1 MKNLLPLF
9 LFLMLV
15 ACKKEDTTWNTDW
28 VAPAVND
35 TLRLTSLFNDST
47 LIAGTSN
54 SINVDLTRT
63 ILNIGLSD
71 FLSIPDTTIKQNF
84 NPTVNL
90 NNVPPGYQFVNNIEE
105 HNLNLDPIQLK
116 KIHVSSGEIRVKVSN
131 PIGTK
136 AFFTIQLPGVTRN
149 GAVFQQNYEVDAGT
163 ILNPGIAEEI
173 LDISNYDIDLR
184 GEQELDYNIL
194 QSRLTIK
201 TDPSGPAVSIS
212 SNNLFRFEATFSN
225 LKIDYAKGYFG
236 NQIFEEVSSFDIPYF
251 NNITEG
257 SITLPNTALQIIIE
271 NGMKLSLKGKISQ
284 ASNTNVNGTTVN
296 LSSSQLNNTFY
307 VSPAT
312 GVWNTLTPTFQ
323 QLNFDENNSNI
334 KNYLENLGSTHQIG
348 YQLQLNPWGNV
359 SGGNDEIFPFSKIKL
374 KVKAQLPLSLSAN
387 GLTLKDTFDLDLD
400 QDNSKTHI
408 ESGTISM
415 NATNAFP
422 LSCDAVL
429 YLMDTNN
436 VILHTIVANS
446 QISSAMLGALDT
458 NDGLYK
464 KKSKVDFVL
473 SDAILKD
480 INKIKKVMVE
490 ARFDTPNSSTGLS
503 EMQSIPLGAFLAVKL
518 NVKLNTKIIL

>member
-1 MKNLLPLF
+1 MKKLLPLL
-9 LFLMLV
+9 LFLTLV

-28 VAPAVND
+28 SAPAVSD

-47 LIAGTSN
+47 LVASTSN
-54 SINVDLTRT
+54 TINVDLTRT

-71 FLSIPDTTIKQNF
+71 FVAIPDTTIKQNF
-84 NPTVNL
+84 NPTVSL
-90 NNVPPGYQFVNNIEE
+90 NNVPPGYQFVNSVEE
-105 HNLNLDPIQLK
+105 HEMDLEPIQLK
-116 KIHVSSGEIRVKVSN
+116 KIHVSQGTIRVKVSN
-131 PIGTK
+131 PMGTK

-149 GAVFQQNYEVDAGT
+149 GVVFEQNYAVDAGT
-163 ILNPGIAEEI
+163 VLNPGIAEEI

-184 GEQELDYNIL
+184 GEQGIDYNLL

-201 TDPSGPAVSIS
+201 TDPDGPAISIAP
-212 SNNLFRFEATFSN
+212 SNTFRFEATFSN

-236 NQIFEEVSSFDIPYF
+236 NQIFEELSTFAVPYF

-257 SITLPNTALQIIIE
+257 SITLPNTALQVIIE
-271 NGMKLSLKGKISQ
+271 NGMKLSLKGKITQ

-296 LSSSQLNNTFY
+296 LSSNQLNNTFY

-323 QLNFDENNSNI
+323 QLNFDETNSNI

-348 YQLQLNPWGNV
+348 YQLQLNPWGNT
-359 SGGNDEIFPFSKIKL
+359 SGGNDEVFPFSKIKL
-374 KVKAQLPLSLSAN
+374 KVKAQMPLSLSAN
-387 GLTLKDTFDLDLD
+387 GLTLKDTFDLDLE

-408 ESGTISM
+408 ESGLISM

-429 YLMDTNN
+429 YLMDSSN

-446 QISSAMLGALDT
+446 QISSALLGAVDA
-458 NDGLYK
+458 NDGLFK
-464 KKSKVDFVL
+464 KKSKVDFIL
-473 SDAILKD
+473 SEAALKD
-480 INKIKKVMVE
+480 INKIKKVVVE
-490 ARFDTPNSSTGLS
+490 ARFDTPNPASGLS

-518 NVKLNTKIIL
+518 NVKLNTKIII

>member
-1 MKNLLPLF
+1 MKNLLPL
-9 LFLMLV
+9 LFLLALV
-15 ACKKEDTTWNTDW
+15 ACKKEDTSWNTDW
-28 VAPAVND
+28 AAPAVND

-47 LIAGTSN
+47 LAAGTSN

-63 ILNIGLSD
+63 ILSIGLSD
-71 FLSIPDTTIKQNF
+71 FLTIPDTTIKQNF
-84 NPTVNL
+84 NPTISL
-90 NNVPPGYQFVNNIEE
+90 SNVPPGYQFVNSIEE
-105 HNLNLDPIQLK
+105 HELSLNPILLK
-116 KIHVSSGEIRVKVSN
+116 KIHVSQGGILVKVLN
-131 PIGTK
+131 PIETK

-149 GAVFQQNYEVDAGT
+149 GVVFEKNYAVEAGT
-163 ILNPGIAEEI
+163 ILNPGVAEEF

-184 GEQELDYNIL
+184 GEQGLDYNLL
-194 QSRLTIK
+194 QSKLIIK
-201 TDPSGPAVSIS
+201 TDPNGPAISIS
-212 SNNLFRFEATFSN
+212 TSNVFKFEATFSN

-251 NNITEG
+251 NTVTEG

-284 ASNTNVNGTTVN
+284 ASNTNENGTTVN

-334 KNYLENLGSTHQIG
+334 KNYLENLGSSHQVG

-374 KVKAQLPLSLSAN
+374 KVNAQLPLSLSAN
-387 GLTLKDTFDLDLD
+387 GLTLKDTFDLNLE

-408 ESGTISM
+408 ESGTITM
-415 NATNAFP
+415 KVTNAFP

-429 YLMDTNN
+429 YLMDSSN
-436 VILHTIVANS
+436 VILHSVVAS
-446 QISSAMLGALDT
+446 AQISSALLGALDIA
-458 NDGLYK
+458 DGLYK
-464 KKSKVDFVL
+464 KKSDVLFVL
-473 SDAILKD
+473 TDTILKD

-490 ARFDTPNSSTGLS
+490 ARFDTPNPSTGLS

>member
-1 MKNLLPLF
+1 MKNKISIILF
-9 LFLMLV
+9 LALV
-15 ACKKEDTTWNTDW
+15 ACKKKDTTWNTDW
-28 VAPAVND
+28 SAPAVSD
-35 TLRLTSLFNDST
+35 TLRLTSLFNDTT
-47 LIAGTSN
+47 LEASANN

-71 FLSIPDTTIKQNF
+71 FVTIPDTTIKQNF
-84 NPTVNL
+84 NPAASL
-90 NNVPPGYQFVNNIEE
+90 NNVPPGYQFVNSIKE
-105 HNLNLDPIQLK
+105 HEIALNPIQLK
-116 KIHVSSGEIRVKVSN
+116 NIHVSQGTIRVKVSN
-131 PIGTK
+131 PMGTK

-149 GAVFQQNYEVDAGT
+149 GAVFQQNYVVDAGT
-163 ILNPGIAEEI
+163 VLNPGIAEEI

-184 GEQELDYNIL
+184 GEQGVDFNII
-194 QSRLTIK
+194 QSRLIIK
-201 TDPSGPAVSIS
+201 TDPDGPAISIAP
-212 SNNLFRFEATFSN
+212 SNTFRFEATFSG

-236 NQIFEEVSSFDIPYF
+236 NQVFEELSSFTVPYF

-257 SITLPNTALQIIIE
+257 SITLPNTALQVIIE
-271 NGMKLSLKGKISQ
+271 NGMKLSLKGKITQ

-296 LSSSQLNNTFY
+296 LSSNQLNTTFY
-307 VSPAT
+307 ISPAT
-312 GVWNTLTPTFQ
+312 GVWNTLTPTYQ

-348 YQLQLNPWGNV
+348 YQLQLNPWGNT
-359 SGGNDEIFPFSKIKL
+359 SGGNDEVFPFSKIKI
-374 KVKAQLPLSLSAN
+374 KVKAQLPLALSAN
-387 GLTLKDTFDLDLD
+387 GLTLKDTFDLDLK

-408 ESGTISM
+408 ESGIISM

-429 YLMDTNN
+429 YLMDSSN

-446 QISSAMLGALDT
+446 QISSALLGALDAS
-458 NDGLYK
+458 DGLYK

-473 SDAILKD
+473 TDAALKD

-490 ARFDTPNSSTGLS
+490 ARFDTPNPVSGLS

-518 NVKLNTKIIL
+518 NVKLNTKIII

>member
-47 LIAGTSN
+47 LVAGTSN

-84 NPTVNL
+84 NPSVNL

-105 HNLNLDPIQLK
+105 HNLNLEPIQLK
-116 KIHVSSGEIRVKVSN
+116 KIRVSAGGIKIKVYN
-131 PIGTK
+131 PIETR
-136 AFFTIQLPGVTRN
+136 AFFTIQLPGVTKN
-149 GAVFQQNYEVDAGT
+149 GVVFEKNYVVDGGT
-163 ILNPGIAEEI
+163 IANPGLAEEF
-173 LDISNYDIDLR
+173 LDISDYEIDLR
-184 GEQELDYNIL
+184 GEQGIDYNFL

-236 NQIFEEVSSFDIPYF
+236 NQIFEEMRTFDIPYF

-257 SITLPNTALQIIIE
+257 SINLPNTALQISIE
-271 NGMKLSLKGKISQ
+271 NGMKLSLKGKITQ
-284 ASNTNVNGTTVN
+284 ASNTNVNGSTVN

-359 SGGNDEIFPFSKIKL
+359 SSGNDEIFPFSKIKL
-374 KVKAQLPLSLSAN
+374 KVKAQLPLSLAAN
-387 GLTLKDTFDLDLD
+387 GLTLKDTFNLDLE
-400 QDNSKTHI
+400 QDNAKTHI
-408 ESGTISM
+408 ESGTITM
-415 NATNAFP
+415 KATNAFP

-429 YLMDTNN
+429 YLMDSSN
-436 VILHTIVANS
+436 VILHSVVAGA
-446 QISSAMLGALDT
+446 QISSALLGTLDSS
-458 NDGLYK
+458 DGLYK
-464 KKSKVDFVL
+464 KNSTVDFVL
-473 SDAILKD
+473 TDEILKD

-490 ARFDTPNSSTGLS
+490 ARFDTPNPNTGLS

>member
-1 MKNLLPLF
+1 MKKLLPFCFF
-9 LFLMLV
+9 LALV
-15 ACKKEDTTWNTDW
+15 ACKKKDTTWNTDW

-47 LIAGTSN
+47 LVAGASN

-90 NNVPPGYQFVNNIEE
+90 NNVPPGYQFVNSIEE
-105 HNLNLDPIQLK
+105 HEMSLDPIQLK
-116 KIHVSSGEIRVKVSN
+116 KIHVSQGGIYVKVSN

-149 GAVFQQNYEVDAGT
+149 GVVFEKSYIVDAGT
-163 ILNPGIAEEI
+163 TLDPGVAEEY

-184 GEQELDYNIL
+184 GEQGLDFNLI
-194 QSRLTIK
+194 QSKLTIK
-201 TDPSGPAVSIS
+201 TDPDGPAISIS
-212 SNNLFRFEATFSN
+212 TSNFFRFEATFSN
-225 LKIDYAKGYFG
+225 LIIDYAKGYFG
-236 NQIFEEVSSFDIPYF
+236 NQLFEEVTTFDVPYF

-257 SITLPNTALQIIIE
+257 SVTLPNTALQIIIE
-271 NGMKLSLKGKISQ
+271 NGMKLSLKGKITQ
-284 ASNTNVNGTTVN
+284 ASNTNVNGNTVN
-296 LSSSQLNNTFY
+296 LNSNLLNNTFY

-312 GVWNTLTPTFQ
+312 GIWNTLTPTYQ
-323 QLNFDENNSNI
+323 QFNFDENNSNI
-334 KNYLENLGSTHQIG
+334 KNYLENLGSSHQIG

-359 SGGNDEIFPFSKIKL
+359 SGGNDEVFPFSKIKL
-374 KVKAQLPLSLSAN
+374 KVKAQLPLALSTN
-387 GLTLKDTFDLDLD
+387 GLTLKDTFDLDLE

-408 ESGTISM
+408 ESGIITLK
-415 NATNAFP
+415 ATNAFP

-429 YLMDTNN
+429 YLMDSSN
-436 VILHTIVANS
+436 VILHSVVAGA
-446 QISSAMLGALDT
+446 QISSALLGTLDT
-458 NDGLYK
+458 TDGLYK
-464 KKSKVDFVL
+464 KNSTVDFVL
-473 SDAILKD
+473 TDAILKD

-490 ARFDTPNSSTGLS
+490 ARFDTPNPSTGLS

-518 NVKLNTKIIL
+518 NAKLNTKIIL